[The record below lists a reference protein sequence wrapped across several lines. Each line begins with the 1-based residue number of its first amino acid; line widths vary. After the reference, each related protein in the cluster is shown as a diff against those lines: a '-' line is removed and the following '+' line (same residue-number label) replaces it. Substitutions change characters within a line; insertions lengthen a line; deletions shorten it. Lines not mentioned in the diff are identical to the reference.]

1 MISADRFL
9 VRETAPIQEL
19 LDVLARQVS
28 GTYGSG
34 FAIVVDADGRMV
46 GTCTDA
52 DISKYLRRHSVLPES
67 TGEVAQRGFAFLDG
81 LLDPD
86 QQQRAVSK
94 IFEERGWLTEVPTK
108 LIPVVVQGT
117 PIGILEISSDDP
129 QMALIRDRAV
139 VIGLGYIGLTLACAL
154 ADAGIETHGVETD
167 QSKRKSLETFT
178 DYTGEPGVQ
187 NLLTKHLGKK
197 LSVHSSVEDLPVISS
212 GRRNVFI
219 ICVGTPLV
227 TETEVDRS
235 FLESAI
241 KDILR
246 IITRNSLIVLR
257 STVPIGTTRELAKR
271 IENARGW
278 RVDSDCFVANAPE
291 RTVEGDALRELRK
304 LPQLVSGV
312 TNSCTNRVIDFFRPI
327 SEAIVNMESPE
338 AAELAKLGSNAYR
351 DYVFGFAKHLASL
364 SLRHGIDVNQMI
376 GQMNSG
382 YSRNAVPQPS
392 PGVGGPC
399 LEKDSW
405 ILELGSDE
413 PHLSPILAA
422 RRRNQAFVQEV
433 VSYVDKTFVSAHVTE
448 VLCVGL
454 AFKGVPSTPDLRGS
468 PGVEI
473 ARGLASKGYKLRGL
487 DAVANLED
495 LDIEPPDSS
504 FNPGAVLLL
513 NNHVQ
518 NVELLETFLIARP
531 EKHFLIFDPWRLL
544 DHQWFRSF
552 ALSGPGF
559 TVMSLS
565 HSWEVKA

>member
-1 MISADRFL
+1 MISAHGFL
-9 VRETAPIQEL
+9 VPETAPIQEL
-19 LDVLARQVS
+19 LDVLGRQVS

-52 DISKYLRRHSVLPES
+52 DIRKYLRRHSVLPES
-67 TGEVAQRGFAFLDG
+67 AGEAAQRSFVFVDG
-81 LLDPD
+81 LLEPD
-86 QQQRAVSK
+86 QQQRAISK

-108 LIPVVVQGT
+108 LIPVVVQGS
-117 PIGILEISSDDP
+117 PVGILEISSDDT

-154 ADAGIETHGVETD
+154 ADAGIETRGIETNH
-167 QSKRKSLETFT
+167 SKRKSLGMFT

-187 NLLTKHLGKK
+187 NLLAKHLGKK
-197 LSVHSSVEDLPVISS
+197 LSVHSSVEDLPEISS

-241 KDILR
+241 KELSR
-246 IITRNSLIVLR
+246 IITRNSMIVLR
-257 STVPIGTTRELAKR
+257 STVPVGTTREIANR
-271 IENARGW
+271 IENERGW
-278 RVDSDCFVANAPE
+278 RVGSDFFVASAPE
-291 RTVEGDALRELRK
+291 RTVEGDALREIGK

-312 TNSCTNRVIDFFRPI
+312 TDLCTNRVSDFFRPI
-327 SEAIVNMESPE
+327 SETIVNMESPE

-351 DYVFGFAKHLASL
+351 DYVFGFANHLASL
-364 SLRHGIDVNQMI
+364 SRRHGIDVNQMI
-376 GQMNSG
+376 GQMNTG

-413 PHLSPILAA
+413 PDLSPILAA

-433 VSYVDKTFVSAHVTE
+433 VSHLDKTFLSADVTE
-448 VLCVGL
+448 ILCVGL

-468 PGVEI
+468 PGLEI
-473 ARGLASKGYKLRGL
+473 ARRLTTKGYKLHGL

-495 LDIEPPDSS
+495 VDIEPPDSS
-504 FNPGAVLLL
+504 FSPGAVLLL

-531 EKHFLIFDPWRLL
+531 EKHFFIFDPWRLL

-552 ALSGPGF
+552 ELSGSGF
-559 TVMSLS
+559 TAMSLS